1 VADTETSPARRDPDT
16 LAKEIER
23 TREEL
28 ARTIDAIA
36 DRVSPARAAKRA
48 VNRVR
53 GDVARIDPKIAAVG
67 AAVVV
72 GVAAFLVW
80 RSRRR

>member
-1 VADTETSPARRDPDT
+1 MVADTETSPARRDPDA

-36 DRVSPARAAKRA
+36 DRVSPAKAAKR
-48 VNRVR
+48 VVDRVR
-53 GDVARIDPKIAAVG
+53 DDLARIDPKVAAVG

-72 GVAAFLVW
+72 GVAAFIIW
-80 RSRRR
+80 RRRR

>member
-1 VADTETSPARRDPDT
+1 VADTETSPARRDPDM
-16 LAKEIER
+16 LAKDIER

-36 DRVSPARAAKRA
+36 DRVSPAKAARRAAA
-48 VNRVR
+48 RVR
-53 GDVARIDPKIAAVG
+53 GEVSRIDPRVAAAG

-72 GVAAFLVW
+72 GVAAFVIW
-80 RSRRR
+80 RRTRR